1 MQPATPTWA
10 ALEEKLVQ
18 LAGGHDRLVAL
29 IERQRQA
36 IRKADPELLAEIGL
50 RIDAEVRE
58 LARIES
64 ARRQLC
70 QQLAAVYGIDLA
82 APDGMR
88 IETFCRR
95 AGERWERR
103 LRLAA
108 AQLAAQVERVRRTGQ
123 INMYVA
129 GQLSS
134 FCGELM
140 AEVARVARDAGC
152 YDARGRRTL
161 ARQPIAAGGFSAVG

>member
-1 MQPATPTWA
+1 MQSPTPTWA

-18 LAGGHDRLVAL
+18 LAGGHDRLVGL

-36 IRKADPELLAEIGL
+36 IRKANPELLAEVGL

-64 ARRQLC
+64 ARRDLC
-70 QQLAAVYGIDLA
+70 QQLAAAHGIDLA
-82 APDGMR
+82 APGAMR

-95 AGERWERR
+95 AGDRWGRR

-108 AQLAAQVERVRRTGQ
+108 AQLAGQVERVARAGR
-123 INMYVA
+123 INIHAA

-140 AEVARVARDAGC
+140 GEVARVARDTGC
-152 YDARGRRTL
+152 YDSRGRRAL
-161 ARQPIAAGGFSAVG
+161 ARQPVAASCFSAVG